1 MCSWTRIRKSLD
13 VLAKRTCG
21 VDHPPKNRPMLGRF
35 PQGKEFPLRI
45 ESLRQLTNG
54 DVNGVWKYLIGL
66 KWNRSNSIAQSS
78 LKSSLISQSA
88 GNDGGKRCL

>member
-21 VDHPPKNRPMLGRF
+21 VDHPPKNRPMLGWF
-35 PQGKEFPLRI
+35 PQGKQFPLRI

-54 DVNGVWKYLIGL
+54 IVNGVLLEVLNWTEVKPQQVDCAVVPEILLDFAIG
-66 KWNRSNSIAQSS
+66 RE
-78 LKSSLISQSA
+78 
-88 GNDGGKRCL
+88 